1 MIIEFTPELIGAI
14 VGALLS
20 WVFGWFPGLRTWFAA
35 LKSEVKSAI
44 MLAVLA
50 LTSVTVYLLIYY
62 GILQTAEPVTWW
74 RLLSVFFA
82 ASTMNQTIYKL
93 TPEAQDVKNK
103 KELRMPEG

>member
-14 VGALLS
+14 VGAILS

-35 LKSEVKSAI
+35 LKSEVKSAL

-82 ASTMNQTIYKL
+82 ASVVNQTIYSI
-93 TPEAQDVKNK
+93 TPEASDVKDK
-103 KELRMPEG
+103 KELRMSEG